1 MKTAITW
8 LLLCISLF
16 SNATQASTENPE
28 TGMFLLR
35 SDDGSWQPALLLNTD
50 MQVQISGPVAE
61 VQIRQSFSNP
71 GGAFAEG
78 RYVLPTSES
87 AAIHAMTLEIGERRI
102 NGQIQEREQARK
114 TYQQARDNGQQT
126 GLVEQQRPNLFSTS
140 VANIGAGE
148 TISVILSY
156 TELLQ
161 PDAGRYS
168 LRLPLTMTPR
178 YNARPQ
184 PVDGQQRKP
193 NASSASPEGPI
204 VASLWRDGP
213 SHQADIQITLDS
225 GFALHEVSSPSH
237 AISSHFDGR
246 RYRVQLL
253 ENPVVMD
260 RDFVLNWQLPSEA
273 GNQVAVFTEQ
283 VGEDHYA
290 LMMLSPAAQPVSR
303 QRQPREVFLIL
314 DTSGSMQG
322 ERIRQARSSL
332 IHALSRLQ
340 PEDRFNVL
348 EFNSEYSMLYREPV
362 PASEENL
369 SEARS
374 WVAGLPAGGGT
385 EMLPVLRAAL
395 TQPNEAGYLR
405 QLIFITDGSVSN
417 EREVLQMI
425 QQRLRQARI
434 FTVGIGASPN
444 SFLLRKAAEVGRGQF
459 TSIDDRS
466 GIEQSMERLFEKLE
480 SPVLTHLQLELPEG
494 IDAEIWPQ
502 KLPDLYSDQPLLI
515 AMKLNQLP
523 EKVAL
528 HGRQPALWEQHLQ
541 IPEPQQGNGIAR
553 IWARRKIEAAMDRLN
568 EGAGEDEVRD
578 LVLPVALEHQLMS
591 RFTSFVAVE
600 EQPVRAADEPLDS
613 QRVPNLN
620 PVDHRLYPQTSLGL
634 NGLWALAIALLLAGL
649 LILNWKPRHA

>member
-8 LLLCISLF
+8 LLLCVSLIST
-16 SNATQASTENPE
+16 AVQASTDSPE
-28 TGMFLLR
+28 TGMFLFR

-50 MQVQISGPVAE
+50 MQVQVSGPVAE

-71 GGAFAEG
+71 GVAFAEG
-78 RYVLPTSES
+78 RYVLPTSEG
-87 AAIHAMTLEIGERRI
+87 AAVHAMTLEIGERRI
-102 NGQIQEREQARK
+102 NGVIQEREQARK
-114 TYQQARDNGQQT
+114 TYEQARDNGQQT
-126 GLVEQQRPNLFSTS
+126 GLVEQERPNLFTTS
-140 VANIGAGE
+140 VANIGAGD
-148 TISVILSY
+148 TISVIIRY
-156 TELLQ
+156 TEVLQ

-184 PVDGQQRKP
+184 PVDGQQRT
-193 NASSASPEGPI
+193 AQGSSASPEGPI
-204 VASLWRDGP
+204 VGSLWRDGP
-213 SHQADIQITLDS
+213 SHQADIQVTLDS
-225 GFALHEVSSPSH
+225 GFALHSLSSPSH

-246 RYRVQLL
+246 QYHVQVL

-283 VGEDHYA
+283 VGDDHYA
-290 LMMLSPAAQPVSR
+290 LMMLSPAAAPVSR
-303 QRQPREVFLIL
+303 ERQPREVFLIL

-322 ERIRQARSSL
+322 ERLRQARDSL
-332 IHALSRLQ
+332 IHALGRLQ

-348 EFNSEYSMLYREPV
+348 EFNSEFSMLYREPV
-362 PASEENL
+362 NATEDNL

-395 TQPNEAGYLR
+395 TQPNEPGYLR

-417 EREVLQMI
+417 EREVLRMI
-425 QQRLRQARI
+425 EQRLRQARV

-459 TSIDDRS
+459 TSIDDRA
-466 GIEQSMERLFEKLE
+466 GIGSAMERLFEKLE

-494 IDAEIWPQ
+494 IEAEIWPQ

-523 EKVAL
+523 EKIAL
-528 HGRQPALWEQHLQ
+528 HGQQPEAWEQHLQ
-541 IPEPQQGNGIAR
+541 IPEPQQGNGIAKL
-553 IWARRKIEAAMDRLN
+553 WARRKIEAAMDRLN

-613 QRVPNLN
+613 QQVPNLN

-634 NGLWALAIALLLAGL
+634 TGLWTLALALLLGAF
-649 LILNWKPRHA
+649 IVLNWKPRHA

>member
-8 LLLCISLF
+8 LLLCVSLIST
-16 SNATQASTENPE
+16 AIQASTDSPE
-28 TGMFLLR
+28 TGMFLFR

-50 MQVQISGPVAE
+50 MQVQVSGPVAE

-78 RYVLPTSES
+78 RYVLPTSEG
-87 AAIHAMTLEIGERRI
+87 AAVHAMTLEIGERRI
-102 NGQIQEREQARK
+102 NGVIQEREQARK
-114 TYQQARDNGQQT
+114 TYEQARDNGQQT
-126 GLVEQQRPNLFSTS
+126 GLVEQERPNLFTTS
-140 VANIGAGE
+140 VANIGAGD
-148 TISVILSY
+148 TISVIIRY
-156 TELLQ
+156 TDVLQ

-184 PVDGQQRKP
+184 PVDGQQRP
-193 NASSASPEGPI
+193 QRGSSASPEGPI
-204 VASLWRDGP
+204 VGSLWRDGP
-213 SHQADIQITLDS
+213 SHQADIHVTLDS
-225 GFALHEVSSPSH
+225 GFALHEISSPSH

-246 RYRVQLL
+246 QYRIALQD
-253 ENPVVMD
+253 NPVVMD

-283 VGEDHYA
+283 VGDDHYA
-290 LMMLSPAAQPVSR
+290 LMMLSPAAAPVSR
-303 QRQPREVFLIL
+303 ERQPREVFLIL

-322 ERIRQARSSL
+322 ERIRQARDSL
-332 IHALSRLQ
+332 IHALGRLQ

-348 EFNSEYSMLYREPV
+348 EFNSEFSMLYREPV
-362 PASEENL
+362 NATEDNL
-369 SEARS
+369 SAARS

-395 TQPNEAGYLR
+395 TQPNEPGYLR

-417 EREVLQMI
+417 EREVLKMI
-425 QQRLRQARI
+425 EQRLRQARV

-459 TSIDDRS
+459 TSIDDRA
-466 GIEQSMERLFEKLE
+466 GIGAAMERLFEKLE

-494 IDAEIWPQ
+494 IEAEIWPQ

-523 EKVAL
+523 KKIAL
-528 HGRQPALWEQHLQ
+528 HGQQPEAWEQHLQ
-541 IPEPQQGNGIAR
+541 IPEPQQGNGIAKL
-553 IWARRKIEAAMDRLN
+553 WARRKIEAAMDRLN
-568 EGAGEDEVRD
+568 QDAGEDEVRD
-578 LVLPVALEHQLMS
+578 QVLPVALEHQLMS

-613 QRVPNLN
+613 QLVPSLN

-634 NGLWALAIALLLAGL
+634 TGLWALALALLLAAFL
-649 LILNWKPRHA
+649 VLNWKPRHA